1 MVTATDNHAVCIP
14 QLSKSFTAERRLS
27 ILQISTNDI
36 GGGAEKVAWNLFRG
50 YRERGYLSWL
60 AVGTKRGD
68 DPDVLQIPRV
78 TSGPW
83 SRYWYHMQR
92 RLDPFQGRS
101 KFFSRAQTALRML
114 ANPRRE
120 LQSRFGLEDFEFP
133 GACKILRLPPQ
144 QPDIVHCHN
153 LHGGYFDPRIIPPLS
168 RRVPIVMTLHD
179 AWLLSGHC
187 AHSFG
192 CERWRSGCGQ
202 CPDLS
207 IYPAIG
213 RDATAWN
220 WRRKKRIYAKS
231 RLYIAT
237 PCRWLMQKVDDSM
250 LSQAIQQ
257 ARVIP
262 YGTDLN
268 VFKRGS
274 KVESRILLDLPLEA
288 DILIFTANGIRNNIF
303 KDYRAMRS
311 AIAQLA
317 ERRPQRQLIF
327 VALGEDAPA
336 KRIGAAEIR
345 FVPYQKDPAVV
356 ARYYQAADLYIHSAR
371 ADTFPN
377 TVLEALAC
385 GTPVVATAVG
395 GIPEQVK
402 SLRWLDGRS
411 VAAELNT
418 YEVDEATGM
427 LVAPGDPEMMAL
439 SIERILDNDTLRRR
453 LGENAAKDAEARF
466 DLKREINDYLLWYN
480 ALLETDPHHP

>member
-1 MVTATDNHAVCIP
+1 
-14 QLSKSFTAERRLS
+14 LS

-92 RLDPFQGRS
+92 RLDPFQGRG
-101 KFFSRAQTALRML
+101 KLVSRAQTALRML

-133 GACKILRLPPQ
+133 GACKILQLPPYR
-144 QPDIVHCHN
+144 PDIVHCHN
-153 LHGGYFDPRIIPPLS
+153 LHGGYFDPRAIAPLS
-168 RRVPIVMTLHD
+168 RLVPIVFTLHD

-187 AHSFG
+187 AHSFD
-192 CERWRSGCGQ
+192 CERWKTGCGQ
-202 CPDLS
+202 CPDLT

-231 RLYIAT
+231 RLHVAT
-237 PCRWLMQKVDDSM
+237 PCNWLMQKVKDSM
-250 LSQAIQQ
+250 LFQAVDQ

-268 VFKRGS
+268 VFKPAS
-274 KVESRILLDLPLEA
+274 KADSRILLDLPLEA
-288 DILIFTANGIRNNIF
+288 DILIFTANGIRKNVF
-303 KDYRAMRS
+303 KDYRTMRS

-317 ERRPQRQLIF
+317 ESRLQRPLVFI
-327 VALGEDAPA
+327 ALGEDAPGE
-336 KRIGAAEIR
+336 RIGAAEIR
-345 FVPYQKDPAVV
+345 FVPYQRDPAVV
-356 ARYYQAADLYIHSAR
+356 ARYYQASDIYIHSAR

-402 SLRWLDGRS
+402 SFRMVDCQAS
-411 VAAELNT
+411 AAQPKAYDLSK
-418 YEVDEATGM
+418 ATGL
-427 LVAPGDPEMMAL
+427 LVAPGDPDMMAVGVA
-439 SIERILDNDTLRRR
+439 RILENDTMRRC
-453 LGENAAKDAEARF
+453 LGENAAKDAQTRF
-466 DLKREINDYLLWYN
+466 ALQREVSDYLSWYEE
-480 ALLETDPHHP
+480 LLSSSPA